1 MTAFCHTARD
11 ERKEAAVARTA
22 EATLDR
28 RALNRALLARQHLLE
43 REPCGVPAM
52 IEHLVGMQAQVPTSP
67 YAGLWSRID
76 GFDPDDLAGRFLD
89 RSVVRMSLMRS
100 TLHLVTA
107 ADAFALRPV
116 VHPVLERHWAGGAF
130 ARAVSGIDIDELRA
144 VGREILRASP
154 LGTSELARRLAER
167 WPDRDPMSLAY
178 TVRFL
183 EPLVQ
188 VPPRGVWGQTGAARF
203 ATIEAWLG
211 RPMPGEGSV
220 ESFVL
225 RYLGA
230 FGPASVGDMRT
241 WSWRTGLRPVFERLR
256 SRLRVFRDERG
267 RELFDLPDAPRPA
280 PDTPAPVR
288 FVPEYDNLLIGHD
301 DRSRVI
307 AHEYRASN
315 SDRANEYR
323 AFLVDGFVAGAWK
336 LATARNGDPATLHL
350 LPFRALGPAEA
361 AEVGAEAAR
370 LLAFLAPGTGPREVV
385 LGPVART

>member
-1 MTAFCHTARD
+1 MAVSAR
-11 ERKEAAVARTA
+11 
-22 EATLDR
+22 ATLEL

-43 REPCGVPAM
+43 CAPSSAPAM

-67 YAGLWSRID
+67 YPGLWSRIN
-76 GFDPDDLAGRFLD
+76 GFRTDALAQLVLD

-116 VHPVLERHWAGGAF
+116 IKPVLERQWAGSAF
-130 ARAVSGIDIDELRA
+130 ARAVDGVDRDEL
-144 VGREILRASP
+144 LRAGRQLLAGSP
-154 LGTSELARRLAER
+154 MTASELAARLADR

-178 TVRFL
+178 TIRFL

-188 VPPRGVWGQTGAARF
+188 VPPRGVWGRTATARF
-203 ATIEAWLG
+203 TTIEEWLG
-211 RPMPGEGSV
+211 RPMPAEGSV

-230 FGPASVGDMRT
+230 FGPASVADMRT
-241 WSWRTGLRPVFERLR
+241 WSWRTGLRSVFEDLR
-256 SRLRVFRDERG
+256 PRLRVFRDERG
-267 RELFDLPDAPRPA
+267 RELFDLPDAPRPD

-307 AHEYRASN
+307 AHAYRASN

-323 AFLVDGFVAGAWK
+323 AFLVDGFVAGTWK
-336 LATARNGDPATLHL
+336 YAAPRNGNPAALTLS
-350 LPFRALGPAEA
+350 PFRALDSAE
-361 AEVGAEAAR
+361 ESDVGEEARR
-370 LLAFLAPGTGPREVV
+370 LLDFLAGEAGA
-385 LGPVART
+385 GDVAFAPADRT